1 MKKAMYRIVCIICY
15 YLCLRKN
22 GDKNRYVFFNVPLK
36 DIDDMSDSEEGK
48 LELGT

>member
-1 MKKAMYRIVCIICY
+1 MGIKIDMYFYNISQE
-15 YLCLRKN
+15 
-22 GDKNRYVFFNVPLK
+22 